1 MGLLESWCVYLY
13 PLCWNT
19 PELGSAYITRQISQ
33 LGPMDPRADTSMCF
47 CVTQNVMVV
56 FSFFMGLNRVFSDVP
71 TLSTAFSQGLAFIDH
86 IDHRLNVWDR

>member
-56 FSFFMGLNRVFSDVP
+56 FSFFMGLNRVFS
-71 TLSTAFSQGLAFIDH
+71 AFSQCLAFIDH
-86 IDHRLNVWDR
+86 IHYRLKVWDQ